1 MFKETVD
8 SINQFLRQSDT
19 RRKLGHISD
28 LCKNVMEI
36 KDVGLFSPIKLS
48 YIVLS
53 LIDTLTEF
61 NEEDDPFED
70 WDYLF
75 DTRFIPEI
83 IMRALAKQPKTVYS
97 LANYR
102 QKIIVTLPSGI
113 QLGYISSVATGR
125 TNWVNTSGIDK
136 DDLPIAS
143 DGIKVQY
150 SEAAKARNEVCNM
163 IWAMYGGRSLELIA
177 DSDDKANIIAVDRE
191 PMMTDTTAQTIDRVK
206 IYLDNKFSR
215 SILLYGPPGTGKTTT
230 AYSVCKTL
238 GLRTLIIPASISDK
252 HLGSVLQFL
261 KVGKP
266 EAIIFDDFERIRY
279 PQDNLLTLVE
289 NLRRST
295 KLIIATVNDV
305 KKLTRAMIR
314 PGRFDEI
321 LEINYIDSKVLEKM
335 VGKENEDLFD
345 VMATWPVCFIDEF
358 TTTQKLLGRDAAI
371 ERVKELS
378 KRVEYQSE
386 EYKDPFTYTKKD
398 TIKEIAKLRKQFFH
412 TDNNGMDESDS
423 DEG

>member
-1 MFKETVD
+1 MFKETID
-8 SINQFLRQSDT
+8 SVNQFLRQSDT

-48 YIVLS
+48 YIILS

-83 IMRALAKQPKTVYS
+83 IMRALVKQPKTVYS

-143 DGIKVQY
+143 NGIKVQY

-177 DSDDKANIIAVDRE
+177 DSEDKANIVAVDRE
-191 PMMTDTTAQTIDRVK
+191 PMMTDTTAQVIDRVK
-206 IYLDNKFSR
+206 VYLDNKYSR

-252 HLGSVLQFL
+252 HLGNVLQFL

-279 PQDNLLTLVE
+279 SQDNLLTLVE
-289 NLRRST
+289 NLRRNT

-321 LEINYIDSKVLEKM
+321 LEINYIDSKVLENM

-358 TTTQKLLGRDAAI
+358 TTTQKLLGRNAAI

-398 TIKEIAKLRKQFFH
+398 AIKEIAKLKKQFFH
-412 TDNNGMDESDS
+412 TDNDIDDSES